1 LKFMRSVRKANYP
14 LWRDFAYEYEQGKLA
29 IESSTAVRYSGIG
42 WTMHARLR
50 RTWIRWLYRMSRL
63 G

>member
-1 LKFMRSVRKANYP
+1 MNAA
-14 LWRDFAYEYEQGKLA
+14 WRDFAYEYEQGKLA
-29 IESSTAVRYSGIG
+29 IDVINGGRYSGNG

-50 RTWIRWLYRMSRL
+50 KTWIRWLYRMSRL